1 MENPGYIA
9 ISRQMSLLSQ
19 LEMASHNLANANTP
33 GFRADRLVFREVL
46 NEANQDFEFSSVQ
59 GFGEYSVLKHGA
71 LQVTDN
77 ALDVAIAGDGYFVVS
92 ADGADAYTRHGS
104 FRMNAEGALVNSLGY
119 PVQGQGGAI
128 TINPDDGPITI
139 TEDGLITQGDQ
150 QVDRLRIVQFADE
163 RAIQKTENS
172 LYASDAPPQDMA
184 KPQVVQGALESSN
197 VEPIVE
203 LTHMINL
210 QRQFEAADSMLEAE
224 HERARKVVNDLG
236 RFQG

>member
-33 GFRADRLVFREVL
+33 GFRADRMVFREVL
-46 NEANQDFEFSSVQ
+46 NEANQDFEFSSVR

-77 ALDVAIAGDGYFVVS
+77 SLDVAIAGDGYFVVS

-104 FRMNAEGALVNSLGY
+104 FRLNAEGALVNSLGY
-119 PVQGQGGAI
+119 PVLGQGGAI
-128 TINPDDGPITI
+128 SINPNGGAITI
-139 TEDGLITQGDQ
+139 GEDGVITQDEQ
-150 QVDRLRIVQFADE
+150 QIDRLRVVEFDNE
-163 RAIQKTENS
+163 RSLQKTENS
-172 LYASDAPPQDMA
+172 LYSSDVPPRDAA

-197 VEPIVE
+197 VEPIME

-210 QRQFEAADSMLEAE
+210 QRQFEAADNMLEAE
-224 HERARKVVNDLG
+224 HERTRKVVNDVG